1 MASISFT
8 TPVNRVE
15 QPSATVVN
23 DLADLETMPLCLGQ
37 SFNLPGVFIA
47 RVDPGSYMGDYTVLL
62 VSGLRSFC
70 VKVEFIDDGNSKLTL
85 RLWAPFEKVI
95 GMTAADFVKLNLEDQ
110 VSAFSSIDSTARY
123 NLVVKQHPD
132 GGFKL
137 VSLVRV

>member
-37 SFNLPGVFIA
+37 KFNLPGVFIA

-62 VSGLRSFC
+62 VS
-70 VKVEFIDDGNSKLTL
+70 
-85 RLWAPFEKVI
+85 
-95 GMTAADFVKLNLEDQ
+95 AAG
-110 VSAFSSIDSTARY
+110 SPA
-123 NLVVKQHPD
+123 
-132 GGFKL
+132 
-137 VSLVRV
+137 

>member
-1 MASISFT
+1 
-8 TPVNRVE
+8 
-15 QPSATVVN
+15 
-23 DLADLETMPLCLGQ
+23 MPLRLGQ
-37 SFNLPGVFIA
+37 SFNLPGVKIA
-47 RVDPGSYMGDYTVLL
+47 RVDPGSYMGEYTVLL

-70 VKVEFIDDGNSKLTL
+70 VKVEFIDDGNSTLTL

-95 GMTAADFVKLNLEDQ
+95 GMTAAAFVELNLEDQ
-110 VSAFSSIDSTARY
+110 VSAFNSIDSTARY

>member
-1 MASISFT
+1 M
-8 TPVNRVE
+8 
-15 QPSATVVN
+15 
-23 DLADLETMPLCLGQ
+23 
-37 SFNLPGVFIA
+37 
-47 RVDPGSYMGDYTVLL
+47 
-62 VSGLRSFC
+62 
-70 VKVEFIDDGNSKLTL
+70 KVEFIDDGNSKLTL

-110 VSAFSSIDSTARY
+110 VSAFNSIDSTARY